1 MVDHKMNPIK
11 RWFQRKNTSSQA
23 TAENTEPQQVNSK
36 LVNSKLI
43 NSSTHVT
50 VEELIQLQQQA
61 RKIDMT
67 RRSYAKASS
76 TGAHRSRFRGRGMDY
91 QESRIY
97 QAGDDIR
104 NMDWRVTARSGKPHT
119 KLYQEERERPVVFLV
134 DFNPSMF
141 FGSTHALKSV
151 VAAKAAALIAWSV
164 ASKGDRIGA
173 LIINQTHHELPP
185 KMGKRG
191 ALQLIRELVNHS
203 DPQKVLSATH
213 HHENLDDEL
222 KRLRKIARPGS
233 LVFLI
238 SDFYSLSDET
248 AHHLRSLSRHCDIQA
263 IQIVDPLEISPP
275 PPEQY
280 YVSNGSRDAAS
291 NTTSDTTSDTNN
303 TQVAVLDTRSKT
315 GREQYQNF
323 FDQHHQQIKRLMRQQ
338 KIPLFQL
345 STSDDLLLK
354 IQQNLGQSRQR
365 SSATARKVVS

>member
-1 MVDHKMNPIK
+1 MNSIK
-11 RWFQRKNTSSQA
+11 RWFQNKNTSDKASEA
-23 TAENTEPQQVNSK
+23 ASK
-36 LVNSKLI
+36 PSANAGTG
-43 NSSTHVT
+43 THVS

-67 RRSYAKASS
+67 RRSYAKSSS
-76 TGAHRSRFRGRGMDY
+76 TGAHHSRFRGRGMDY

-104 NMDWRVTARSGKPHT
+104 NMDWRVTARAGKPHT

-134 DFNPSMF
+134 DFNPGMF
-141 FGSTHALKSV
+141 FGSTQSLKSV
-151 VAAKAAALIAWSV
+151 VAARTAALIAWAV
-164 ASKGDRIGA
+164 ARKGDRIGA

-203 DPQKVLSATH
+203 DPQKVLAKTATSTSLSK
-213 HHENLDDEL
+213 HENLNDEL

-238 SDFYSLSDET
+238 SDFYSVNEDT

-280 YVSNGSRDAAS
+280 YVTDGEKVSLL
-291 NTTSDTTSDTNN
+291 NTS
-303 TQVAVLDTRSKT
+303 AKK
-315 GREQYQNF
+315 GREHYQSF
-323 FDQHHQQIKRLMRQQ
+323 FDQHHQQVRELMRKQ

-345 STSDDLLLK
+345 STHDDLLLK

-365 SSATARKVVS
+365 SSISKKVAS

>member
-1 MVDHKMNPIK
+1 MSLLK
-11 RWFQRKNTSSQA
+11 RWFQRK
-23 TAENTEPQQVNSK
+23 EPQNDISIDTDISA
-36 LVNSKLI
+36 NTGTS
-43 NSSTHVT
+43 VT

-76 TGAHRSRFRGRGMDY
+76 TGAHHSRFRGRGMDY

-104 NMDWRVTARSGKPHT
+104 NMDWRVTARAGKPHT

-134 DFNPSMF
+134 DFNPAMF
-141 FGSTHALKSV
+141 FGSTQSLKSV
-151 VAAKAAALIAWSV
+151 VAARAAALIAWSV

-203 DPQKVLSATH
+203 DPQKALAEIAAFAKQDITNKSS
-213 HHENLDDEL
+213 HENLNDEL

-238 SDFYSLSDET
+238 SDFYAINEDT

-275 PPEQY
+275 PPDQY
-280 YVSNGSRDAAS
+280 YVTDGDKISLLN
-291 NTTSDTTSDTNN
+291 
-303 TQVAVLDTRSKT
+303 TRSKK
-315 GREQYQNF
+315 GNEQYQSF
-323 FDQHHQQIKRLMRQQ
+323 FDQHHQQVSELMRKH

-365 SSATARKVVS
+365 SSSMLAVKATS